1 MRKIKGLVDLCHA
14 AGHPNRLTFAMLK
27 GLPFSRPRRP
37 IARPDFSPLA
47 LLPIHRFWAS
57 EPRSRAAM
65 SVRLL
70 SPTFISSCS
79 GQEFPVSER
88 VSGRALR
95 PALLKLIQRD
105 IPTFTADGALAMSE
119 LNQYRRKYI
128 QSYLLREV
136 GELNELEQT
145 VLDHLQN
152 DHTITDKLEDEQAPL
167 MLGQRLADRIA
178 AFGGSWT
185 FISMFFGV
193 LLLWIVCNTV
203 VLARRAF
210 DPYPFILLNLI
221 LSCIAALQAPVIM
234 MSQNRQE
241 DKDRQRAKK
250 DYMINLKSE
259 LEIRMLHEKLD
270 HLIMHQQQDL
280 LEIQRIQVEMMNDIM
295 ARIENPSVSAQ

>member
-1 MRKIKGLVDLCHA
+1 M
-14 AGHPNRLTFAMLK
+14 
-27 GLPFSRPRRP
+27 
-37 IARPDFSPLA
+37 
-47 LLPIHRFWAS
+47 S
-57 EPRSRAAM
+57 E
-65 SVRLL
+65 RLL

-88 VSGRALR
+88 VSGRTLR
-95 PALLKLIQRD
+95 PALLQLIQQD
-105 IPTFTADGALAMSE
+105 NPKFTADGSLAMSE

-136 GELNELEQT
+136 GELNDLEQT

-152 DHTITDKLEDEQAPL
+152 DHTITDKLEEEQVPL
-167 MLGQRLADRIA
+167 TLGQRLADRIA

-185 FISMFFGV
+185 FISIFFGV
-193 LLLWIVCNTV
+193 LLFWIVCNTL
-203 VLARRAF
+203 VLAHRAF

-295 ARIENPSVSAQ
+295 ARIEKNRIPA